1 MVRDGWN
8 YNDIAILYR
17 TNAQSR
23 ALEEKLMLKN
33 IPYRIYGGISFY
45 QRKEIKDILAYL
57 KTIDNGMD
65 GQAVKRIINVPKRGI
80 GATTIERVQEYADQ
94 NDITFWQAL
103 CDAEHIDTIKRGV
116 RKVRAIC
123 YTYRFT

>member
-1 MVRDGWN
+1 
-8 YNDIAILYR
+8 
-17 TNAQSR
+17 
-23 ALEEKLMLKN
+23 
-33 IPYRIYGGISFY
+33 
-45 QRKEIKDILAYL
+45 
-57 KTIDNGMD
+57 MD

-116 RKVRAIC
+116 GKLEPFVTLIGSLKAKQEFMSIKELAETVVSDTRI
-123 YTYRFT
+123 